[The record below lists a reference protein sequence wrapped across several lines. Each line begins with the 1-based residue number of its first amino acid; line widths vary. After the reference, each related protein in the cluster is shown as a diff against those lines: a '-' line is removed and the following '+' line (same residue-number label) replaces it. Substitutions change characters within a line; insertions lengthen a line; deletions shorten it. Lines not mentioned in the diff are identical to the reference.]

1 MTVDTWI
8 YDEQFFKNTIEFEAA
23 SAHSAASILYAEF
36 KPGSVVDIGC
46 GVGLYLAEF
55 GKLGAEILGIEGSEY
70 ALPHSFVREKTLIH
84 DLTEPLAL
92 GKKFD
97 LALCL
102 EVAEH
107 LPENKADILVDSL
120 AKASDVIVFTA
131 AVPGQGPASIG
142 HINEQ
147 LPEYWHQKF
156 LDRGFRHQKA
166 LTEKLRQQMIE
177 NNVVWW
183 ITNNLMIFYNNEK

>member
-8 YDEQFFKNTIEFEAA
+8 YDEQFFRNTIEFEAA
-23 SAHSAASILYAEF
+23 SANAAASIIYDEF
-36 KPGSVVDIGC
+36 RPGSVVDIGC

-55 GKLGAEILGIEGSEY
+55 EKFGAEILGIEGSEH
-70 ALPHSFVREKTLIH
+70 ALPHSLVRNKTRIH
-84 DLTEPLAL
+84 DLTEPLML
-92 GKKFD
+92 DKKYD

-107 LPENKADILVDSL
+107 LPEIKADILANSL

-156 LDRGFRHQKA
+156 LDRGFAYQKA

-183 ITNNLMIFYNNEK
+183 ITNNLMIFYKNEK